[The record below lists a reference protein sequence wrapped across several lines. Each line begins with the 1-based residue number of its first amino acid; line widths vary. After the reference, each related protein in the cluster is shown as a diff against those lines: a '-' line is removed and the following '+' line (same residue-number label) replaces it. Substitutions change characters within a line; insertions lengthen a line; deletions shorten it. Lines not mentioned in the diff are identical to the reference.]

1 MASSVVLPVSSIHKK
16 RPVSDSVRKPSEA
29 GFMSCASVVINKE
42 SSLCLHPS
50 RQSSQGWTNY
60 QKRTFTALKCSE
72 AFHNTMMT
80 RQMCQSPG
88 NCCFA
93 IIRLSALFIFRF
105 VPPCVSPVMIFNRVF
120 WIIWITLSLT
130 RFVVYVR
137 LCPFDSP
144 FIGCLLYTS
153 PSPRD
158 RH

>member
-1 MASSVVLPVSSIHKK
+1 
-16 RPVSDSVRKPSEA
+16 
-29 GFMSCASVVINKE
+29 MSCASVVINKE

-144 FIGCLLYTS
+144 FIGKCLEICLLYTS

-158 RH
+158 RTRSRMPSSA